1 MIDEK
6 VLVKHISYAEEKILK
21 WLLQWKTLLN
31 IVFLRKLRFKNYYT
45 NVQLSMSILPFLLGL
60 EGWEKRLI
68 ISDRA
73 HIGKGDIVHLYI
85 TMFLSETYES
95 V

>member
-1 MIDEK
+1 M
-6 VLVKHISYAEEKILK
+6 LYKIFNK
-21 WLLQWKTLLN
+21 D
-31 IVFLRKLRFKNYYT
+31 IF
-45 NVQLSMSILPFLLGL
+45 SPFSLGL

-73 HIGKGDIVHLYI
+73 HIGKMDILHLFVTI
-85 TMFLSETYES
+85 FLSEMYQMKVVTNFVFHFYLAYVGWIVVIEFKYKNFFFNK